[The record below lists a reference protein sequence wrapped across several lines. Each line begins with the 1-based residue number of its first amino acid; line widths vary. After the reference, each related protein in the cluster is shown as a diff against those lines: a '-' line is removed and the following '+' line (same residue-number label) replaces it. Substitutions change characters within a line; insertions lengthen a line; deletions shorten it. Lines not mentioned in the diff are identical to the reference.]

1 MTPSNQ
7 TNPANFAKLNCK
19 DSSTIIC
26 LEKTIILGDVTIG
39 SGCIIHPTATII
51 AKNGPIIIGDNNLFE
66 ERTEI
71 LNLHPEPMI
80 IGNNN
85 RFEVDSKCHARR
97 VGNNNMLEPKSGI
110 TKNTILTENCIIA
123 AGCDLIN
130 SEKLHDEQ
138 ETEEID
144 TYEPFT
150 MISGH
155 DFKRRVVSSLAP
167 SSHNSQLDFLRKI
180 LPNYH
185 KLWRDSTTVAQA
197 PKQYQ
202 KA

>member
-1 MTPSNQ
+1 MTTSRPSSSG
-7 TNPANFAKLNCK
+7 NFAKLNCK
-19 DSSTIIC
+19 HPTTIIC

-39 SGCIIHPTATII
+39 SGCIIHPTASII

-71 LNLHPEPMI
+71 LNIHPDPMI

-85 RFEVDSKCHARR
+85 RFEVDCKCHAKR
-97 VGNNNMLEPKSGI
+97 VGDNNMLESKSGVPS
-110 TKNTILTENCIIA
+110 NTILTDNCIIA
-123 AGCDLIN
+123 PGCNMIDSDKFNSTGDNDHIN
-130 SEKLHDEQ
+130 V
-138 ETEEID
+138 
-144 TYEPFT
+144 YEPFT

-155 DFKRRVVSSLAP
+155 DYRRRVAPSLAP

-185 KLWRDSTTVAQA
+185 KLWKDPSVVAQA
-197 PKQYQ
+197 PNQYQ
-202 KA
+202 QA